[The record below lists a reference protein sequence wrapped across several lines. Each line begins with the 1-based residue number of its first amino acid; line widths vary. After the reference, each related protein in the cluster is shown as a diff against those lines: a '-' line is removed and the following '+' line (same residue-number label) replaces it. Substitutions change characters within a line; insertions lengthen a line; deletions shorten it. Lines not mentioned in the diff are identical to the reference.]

1 MKGTIT
7 CYPFKVNLLVSRA
20 MVATRNG
27 QMKINDIFVT
37 MGISHRGMHH
47 KTFQRHLKNTLTPT
61 AMRAAESAMSECVE
75 KVATIYG
82 VLCFGRRG
90 NIAISYDG
98 MCKTRGHSFH
108 IGVGTVIELFS
119 GYVLDYMVLSSF
131 CLGCEVGPKPL

>member
-1 MKGTIT
+1 MDFAPQKGHD
-7 CYPFKVNLLVSRA
+7 YPFKVNLLVSRV
-20 MVATRNG
+20 MVATRNS
-27 QMKINDIFVT
+27 QMKMNDIFVT
-37 MGISHRGMHH
+37 
-47 KTFQRHLKNTLTPT
+47 FPRHLKNTLAPA
-61 AMRAAESAMSECVE
+61 AMRAAGSAMSECVE

-90 NIAISYDG
+90 SIAISYDG